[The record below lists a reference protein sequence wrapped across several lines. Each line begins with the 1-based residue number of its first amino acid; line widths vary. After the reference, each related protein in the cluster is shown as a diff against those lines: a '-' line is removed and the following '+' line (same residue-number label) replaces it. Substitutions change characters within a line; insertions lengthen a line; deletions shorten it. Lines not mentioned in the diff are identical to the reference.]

1 MGRVTRSGCCPR
13 PVLLATVR
21 GMTRKIAISVP
32 DDVAER
38 LEREPNVSAYVSG
51 AVRRR
56 MSAERTR
63 EALAALGF
71 NITDE
76 DIARAHVE
84 HRQLMESVTPE
95 LRVKAAAVKAELDR
109 VRANHGA
116 GAAQAIERI
125 QQIVHGDDEPARM
138 SP

>member
-1 MGRVTRSGCCPR
+1 
-13 PVLLATVR
+13 
-21 GMTRKIAISVP
+21 MTSMTKKIAISVP

-38 LEREPNVSAYVSG
+38 LARESNVSAFIAE

-63 EALAALGF
+63 EALIALGF

-76 DIARAHVE
+76 DIARAHEE
-84 HRQLMESVTPE
+84 HRQLMESITPE
-95 LRVKAAAVKAELDR
+95 LRAKAAAVKAEIDR

-116 GAAQAIERI
+116 GAAEAMERI
-125 QQIVHGDDEPARM
+125 QQIFHGEPARVV

>member
-1 MGRVTRSGCCPR
+1 MMSS
-13 PVLLATVR
+13 
-21 GMTRKIAISVP
+21 MTKKIAISVP

-38 LEREPNVSAYVSG
+38 LAREPNVSAYVTK
-51 AVRRR
+51 AVRHR

-63 EALAALGF
+63 EALIALGF

-76 DIARAHVE
+76 GIAQAHEE
-84 HRQLMESVTPE
+84 HRRLMESVTPE
-95 LRVKAAAVKAELDR
+95 LRAKAAAAKAEIDR
-109 VRANHGA
+109 VRANHGV

-125 QQIVHGDDEPARM
+125 QQIFHGEPARM

>member
-1 MGRVTRSGCCPR
+1 MPS
-13 PVLLATVR
+13 
-21 GMTRKIAISVP
+21 MTKKIAISVP

-38 LEREPNVSAYVSG
+38 LAREPNVSAYITD

-63 EALAALGF
+63 EALVALGF
-71 NITDE
+71 DITDE
-76 DIARAHVE
+76 GIARAHEE
-84 HRQLMESVTPE
+84 HRRLMESVTPE
-95 LRVKAAAVKAELDR
+95 LRAKAAAVKAEIDG

-116 GAAQAIERI
+116 GGAQAIERI
-125 QQIVHGDDEPARM
+125 QQIFHGEPARM